1 MEGNNLLFACLGRTI
16 DISYVIGLAVALSS
30 LALPV
35 LPFVLL
41 LGALL
46 LSYIAYLKAKNAPII
61 KPSMAMI
68 SDIPIRSDKKT
79 ARIPQLSE
87 PTISIRIA
95 GFCCSQVYLM
105 L

>member
-1 MEGNNLLFACLGRTI
+1 M
-16 DISYVIGLAVALSS
+16 VAL
-30 LALPV
+30 V
-35 LPFVLL
+35 
-41 LGALL
+41 

-61 KPSMAMI
+61 KPGMAMI
-68 SDIPIRSDKKT
+68 SDIPIRKDKKI

-95 GFCCSQVYLM
+95 GFVAAKSNLM

>member
-1 MEGNNLLFACLGRTI
+1 L
-16 DISYVIGLAVALSS
+16 V
-30 LALPV
+30 
-35 LPFVLL
+35 
-41 LGALL
+41 

-61 KPSMAMI
+61 KPGIAMI
-68 SDIPIRSDKKT
+68 SDIPIRNDNNT

-95 GFCCSQVYLM
+95 GFVAAKSILM